1 MKQNTKEWIQ
11 YASAI
16 AMLASAIVLVF
27 LNFIFEHI
35 IHSSVLMY
43 VGEAIAFSGAVYGLA
58 VYTHT
63 EIQKQVGRLR
73 KEIRDADKGMEEI

>member
-16 AMLASAIVLVF
+16 AMLASAVILVF
-27 LNFIFEHI
+27 LNFALEHI
-35 IHSSVLMY
+35 IHNSVLMY

-58 VYTHT
+58 IYTHN
-63 EIQKQVGRLR
+63 EIQRQVRTLR
-73 KEIRDADKGMEEI
+73 KEMRDADKGMEEV